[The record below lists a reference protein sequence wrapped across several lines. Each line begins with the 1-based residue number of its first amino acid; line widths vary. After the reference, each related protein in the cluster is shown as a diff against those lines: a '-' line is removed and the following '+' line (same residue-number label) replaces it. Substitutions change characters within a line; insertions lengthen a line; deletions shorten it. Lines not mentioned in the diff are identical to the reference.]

1 MLYISTYAYN
11 INFII
16 FLMTIYYELSLVT
29 FLSLDCVCTHAYV
42 KTKKNKL
49 IAEILC
55 RKTTG

>member
-29 FLSLDCVCTHAYV
+29 FLSLDRVCTHAYV